1 MNHQEYIHWLR
12 TGLPNH
18 WSYEIETR
26 PYKNAKGVDAMI
38 FLPHVYWEY
47 VDWLDAEGET
57 KFADWVVHC
66 DKTPFEDCCLSYLL
80 FYWLWY
86 DECERFRQG
95 LPTPNPYP
103 PMGYEGWADEYH
115 AENG

>member
-1 MNHQEYIHWLR
+1 
-12 TGLPNH
+12 
-18 WSYEIETR
+18 
-26 PYKNAKGVDAMI
+26 MI
-38 FLPHVYWEY
+38 FLPRVCWDY
-47 VDWLDAEGET
+47 VDWLDTEGET

-66 DKTPFEDCCLSYLL
+66 DKAPFEDCCLSYLL

-103 PMGYEGWADEYH
+103 PMGYEGWADEHH